1 MYKKI
6 AVKLMVECL
15 LQIWLE
21 IFVKCS
27 KMFIGEK
34 YRKNED
40 FFINQDQIGLI
51 SYSVLKTQNKGI

>member
-6 AVKLMVECL
+6 AVKPMVECL

-27 KMFIGEK
+27 KMCIGKKARE
-34 YRKNED
+34 NTD
-40 FFINQDQIGLI
+40 F
-51 SYSVLKTQNKGI
+51 SKK